1 VLLFGSWALMTSAS
15 FGCQFAL
22 DHIGG
27 GGGAVGEAIPVLL
40 AILVVAGLVGT
51 LVGVLLVLMRM
62 LHALFGKKDDS
73 GTNIGSAS

>member
-1 VLLFGSWALMTSAS
+1 
-15 FGCQFAL
+15 
-22 DHIGG
+22 
-27 GGGAVGEAIPVLL
+27 L

>member
-1 VLLFGSWALMTSAS
+1 LAAGRSRPP